1 MFFRIHSW
9 LLWPPPLVWFF
20 YPRILHNMESKFTM
34 WWNLPP
40 AHFYKTQA
48 KFPTSIFF
56 APRLWFTVPQ
66 KPAEIWWKI
75 PIFSQFLVCTFFIQ
89 VSQLCFPGSL
99 DPRNR
104 GDLRLAQEVRCIE
117 LTMSGKEPASWG
129 WKIRS
134 WGTWGSFPDASQ
146 LLRASASSLQCPTST
161 SAWPLSR
168 PHLLLCLLAS
178 LIFINRLLS
187 ILLISSSSS

>member
-1 MFFRIHSW
+1 MCLICCKCSSESIPGSCDH
-9 LLWPPPLVWFF
+9 LLWSDFS
-20 YPRILHNMESKFTM
+20 ILESCTT
-34 WWNLPP
+34 WSQSSRCGGIYHLPT
-40 AHFYKTQA
+40 FIKLRQ

-75 PIFSQFLVCTFFIQ
+75 PTFSQFLVHTFFVQ

-99 DPRNR
+99 EPKNR

-117 LTMSGKEPASWG
+117 PTMSGKEPASWG
-129 WKIRS
+129 WKMRS

-146 LLRASASSLQCPTST
+146 LLRAPASSLQCPTST

-168 PHLLLCLLAS
+168 PRLLLS
-178 LIFINRLLS
+178 V
-187 ILLISSSSS
+187 SSCFSYLC